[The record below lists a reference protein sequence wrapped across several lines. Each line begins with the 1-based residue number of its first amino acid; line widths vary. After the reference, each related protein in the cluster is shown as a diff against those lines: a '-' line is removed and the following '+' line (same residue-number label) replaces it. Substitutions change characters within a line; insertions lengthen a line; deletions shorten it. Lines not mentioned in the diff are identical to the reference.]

1 MVLGLYQT
9 ASPGSRSLRQQVLQ
23 FPHASQLTAGDV
35 AEVMRQQ
42 ATGSNIHCG
51 TSSKPAVSNGSRA
64 QRSTD
69 SAFFLSIVVKIH
81 TVCPYHGCQR

>member
-1 MVLGLYQT
+1 MTRKAKRAQYTLEFKLEAVRL
-9 ASPGSRSLRQQVLQ
+9 VK
-23 FPHASQLTAGDV
+23 AGQSMAAV
-35 AEVMRQQ
+35 A
-42 ATGSNIHCG
+42 ASNIHCG